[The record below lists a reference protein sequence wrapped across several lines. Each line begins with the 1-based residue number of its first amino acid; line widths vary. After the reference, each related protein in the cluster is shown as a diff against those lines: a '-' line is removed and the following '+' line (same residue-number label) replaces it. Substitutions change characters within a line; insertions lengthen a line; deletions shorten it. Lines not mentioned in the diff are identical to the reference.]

1 MLVFT
6 ELSKWLPLS
15 VQARTAKV
23 ILKWR
28 QNCSLEMEPFIPD
41 EISNRPVVEKNKKH
55 FTVLNSLHELSWEM
69 GLIL

>member
-1 MLVFT
+1 MPVFT

-28 QNCSLEMEPFIPD
+28 QNCSLEIEPFIPD